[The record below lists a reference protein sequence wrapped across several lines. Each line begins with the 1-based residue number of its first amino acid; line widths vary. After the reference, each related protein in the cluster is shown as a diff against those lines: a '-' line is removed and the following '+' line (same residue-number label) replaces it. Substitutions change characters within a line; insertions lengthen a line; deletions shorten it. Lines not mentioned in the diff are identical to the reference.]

1 MDNTEELLE
10 KNEINGEELEYLL
23 SERKKNRA
31 QFLLVDVREEYEYNE
46 KKIVGVDY
54 LVPLSD
60 FFNKIQDIQKYK
72 TQHII
77 TKCKLGGRSAQA
89 QRQTAGAPFAAGAAS
104 PTSKGEAHER
114 SHCRGADGAE

>member
-60 FFNKIQDIQKYK
+60 FFNKARELETHKSKDI
-72 TQHII
+72 II
-77 TKCKLGGRSAQA
+77 KCKLGGRSAQA
-89 QRQTAGAPFAAGAAS
+89 QHQLKVMGFNNVINLAGGI
-104 PTSKGEAHER
+104 TNYKGET
-114 SHCRGADGAE
+114 S